1 MPVNPSGGKSQLTI
15 TACSVGGDTPSPDG
29 QSIALLINPSE
40 LSLTRKTDYGG
51 CVPMG
56 DTGSGRNFAR
66 MQPGDLEFSTVFDG
80 TGVVP
85 IPANVSLPTEVE
97 DQLNMLNGVVY
108 TYNGEQHEPNVVQ
121 ILWGTLVF
129 YGRLTTFSI
138 EYTLFRPSGAPLR
151 AKAAM
156 AFQGYKSPQEAALEA
171 NQSSPDLSHAVVV
184 RDGDTLPLLCHRI
197 YGDSS
202 YYVDVA
208 RFNGLHAFR
217 ALKPG
222 LLLHF
227 PPLG

>member
-1 MPVNPSGGKSQLTI
+1 MPNSLSAAKSQLKI
-15 TACSVGGDTPSPDG
+15 TACSSGGDTPTPDG
-29 QSIALLINPSE
+29 ASISLLINPSE
-40 LSLTRKTDYGG
+40 LSMARKTDYGG

-66 MQPGDLEFSTVFDG
+66 MQPGNLDFSTVFDG

-85 IPANVSLPTEVE
+85 LPDSVSLAEVQ
-97 DQLNMLNGVVY
+97 DQLDLLNAVVY
-108 TYNGEQHEPNVVQ
+108 TYNGQQHEPNVVQ
-121 ILWGTLVF
+121 ILWGTLLF
-129 YGRLTTFSI
+129 FGRLTTFNI
-138 EYTLFRPSGAPLR
+138 EYSLFRPNGTPLR
-151 AKAAM
+151 AKATM
-156 AFQGYKSPQEAALEA
+156 SFQGYKSTQEAALEA

-217 ALKPG
+217 ALRPG

>member
-1 MPVNPSGGKSQLTI
+1 MPNSLSAAKSQLKM
-15 TACSVGGDTPSPDG
+15 TACSNDGDTPTADG
-29 QSIALLINPSE
+29 ASISLLINPSE

-56 DTGSGRNFAR
+56 DTGSGGNFAR
-66 MQPGDLEFSTVFDG
+66 MQPGDLNFSTVFDG

-85 IPANVSLPTEVE
+85 IPKNVSLPEEVE
-97 DQLNMLNGVVY
+97 DQLDLLNSVVY
-108 TYNGEQHEPNVVQ
+108 KYNGQQHEPNVVQ
-121 ILWGTLVF
+121 ILWGTLLF
-129 YGRLTTFSI
+129 YGRLTTFGI
-138 EYTLFRPSGAPLR
+138 EYGLFRPNGMPLR
-151 AKAAM
+151 AKATM
-156 AFQGYKSPQEAALEA
+156 AFQGFKSTQEAALEA

-227 PPLG
+227 PPLS